1 MNLLD
6 IFDSN
11 VRKYG
16 NKDFLRYNN
25 QSESYTEVY
34 EKSLQ
39 VASFLHK
46 NGIKPDDKV
55 ALFCYNTPSFI
66 WFLFGAWRLGAT
78 VVPINHKLKSAE
90 LDYILRDSDTKLL
103 LFDAALVDIVQE
115 VTFSI
120 PMVSTQGKVSD
131 FFEIDTTLKDY
142 MPLPLS
148 DSFPL
153 THDSPAQILYTS
165 GTTGAPKGCVMP
177 HFSVY
182 MAAQVAATTLG
193 LSRDERLLLAMPIWH
208 SSPLNNWFGATLYL
222 GGTVV
227 LLREYSPLQMLETI
241 EREKITLY
249 FGAPISYILPLRTVP
264 NFGNYDLSSVRRW
277 AYGGGPISEDISRK
291 ISLAYRSNNFYQV
304 FGMTETGPTGI
315 VLYPEE
321 QLHKAGSIGKY
332 ALPSVS
338 IKVVDEQGNEVPNG
352 SIGEIWIKAFSCMAG
367 YYKNPQ
373 ASQDAF
379 TDDGWYITGDIARK
393 DKDGYLYI
401 VDRKKDIINTGG
413 ENVYSKQVEDALL
426 LHPDIVDAAVIGTP
440 HHEWGETVTAILVT
454 NKIDPISPDKIAT
467 FLGKHLPTYRIPK
480 IYHFTDALPRTP
492 SGKVQKF
499 VIKEQ
504 FIAKMFTNGSM
515 PKTDVGTR

>member
-11 VRKYG
+11 VRKHG
-16 NKDFLRYNN
+16 HKDFLRYRN

-34 EKSLQ
+34 DKSRQ
-39 VASFLHK
+39 VASFLSK
-46 NGIKPDDKV
+46 NGIKANDKV
-55 ALFCYNTPSFI
+55 ALFCYNTPSFV
-66 WFLFGAWRLGAT
+66 WFLFGVWRLGAT

-90 LDYILRDSDTKLL
+90 LEYILRDSDTKFL
-103 LFDAALVDIVQE
+103 LFDAALSEVVQHLEVDL
-115 VTFSI
+115 
-120 PMVSTQGKVSD
+120 PMVSTEGKVNGY
-131 FFEIDTTLKDY
+131 FEIETILPDY
-142 MPLPLS
+142 EPLPVAES
-148 DSFPL
+148 YPL
-153 THDSPAQILYTS
+153 THDSSAQILYTS

-177 HFSVY
+177 HLSILT
-182 MAAQVAATTLG
+182 AAQVAATTLG
-193 LSRDERLLLAMPIWH
+193 LSRDERLLMAMPIWH

-227 LLREYSPLQMLETI
+227 LMREYHPLQMVETI

-264 NFGNYDLSSVRRW
+264 NFGSYDLSSVQRW
-277 AYGGGPISEDISRK
+277 AYGGGPISEDVCRK
-291 ISLAYRSNNFYQV
+291 ISLAYRSPNFYQV

-321 QLHKAGSIGKY
+321 QFEKAGSIGKY

-338 IKVVDEQGNEVPNG
+338 IKVVNEQGDEVPHG
-352 SIGEIWIKAFSCMAG
+352 GIGEIWIKAFSCMSG

-379 TDDGWYITGDIARK
+379 TDDGWYITGDMARK

-413 ENVYSKQVEDALL
+413 ENVYSKQVEDALM
-426 LHPDIVDAAVIGTP
+426 LHPDIIDAAVIGTP

-454 NKIDPISPDKIAT
+454 NKIDNIPPDKIIA
-467 FLGKHLPTYRIPK
+467 FLQKHLPNYRIPK
-480 IYHFTDALPRTP
+480 IYHFTDTLPRTP

-499 VIKEQ
+499 LLKERFIK
-504 FIAKMFTNGSM
+504 KMFANGSASKKDIGM
-515 PKTDVGTR
+515 S